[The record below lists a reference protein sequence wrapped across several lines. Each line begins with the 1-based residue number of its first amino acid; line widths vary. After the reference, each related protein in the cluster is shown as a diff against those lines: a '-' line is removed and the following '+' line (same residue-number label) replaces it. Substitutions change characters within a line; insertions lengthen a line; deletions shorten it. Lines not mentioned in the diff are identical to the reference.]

1 MDCIPLSMELSRPEY
16 WSAYPFPP
24 PGDHPNPGIRPRS
37 LALQVDSF
45 PPEPWGK
52 PKNTGVGSLSLLQG
66 IFLTQEFNQ
75 DLRHCRQILYQL
87 SHQGSTSLYIC
98 TISSVA
104 QLCPTLYDHMDCSTP
119 GLLLNNFAEVITLLH
134 TLNYHDIVN
143 QLYFDLKKK
152 KKKSQGH
159 PWWSSG

>member
-1 MDCIPLSMELSRPEY
+1 M
-16 WSAYPFPP
+16 
-24 PGDHPNPGIRPRS
+24 
-37 LALQVDSF
+37 
-45 PPEPWGK
+45 
-52 PKNTGVGSLSLLQG
+52 GSLSLLQG
-66 IFLTQEFNQ
+66 IFPTQEFNQ

-104 QLCPTLYDHMDCSTP
+104 QLCPTLCDHMDCSTP

-143 QLYFDLKKK
+143 QLYFYLNKKK
-152 KKKSQGH
+152 EPRMSLMVQWLRLHRGRRVQSLVGEVRFCRQQPKKEKEPINEALWFWAIDTHTHTHTSQWGRIVGLH
-159 PWWSSG
+159 

>member
-1 MDCIPLSMELSRPEY
+1 M
-16 WSAYPFPP
+16 
-24 PGDHPNPGIRPRS
+24 
-37 LALQVDSF
+37 
-45 PPEPWGK
+45 
-52 PKNTGVGSLSLLQG
+52 GSLSLLQG

-152 KKKSQGH
+152 KKEPRTSLMVQWLRLQQREKGSIPSWGGKILH
-159 PWWSSG
+159 AAAKKRKRAH